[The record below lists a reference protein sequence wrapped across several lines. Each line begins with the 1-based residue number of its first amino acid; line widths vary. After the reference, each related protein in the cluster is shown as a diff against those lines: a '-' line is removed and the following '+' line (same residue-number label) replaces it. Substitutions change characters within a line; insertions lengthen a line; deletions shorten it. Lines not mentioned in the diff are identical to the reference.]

1 MAKPHDLSHI
11 QGTYTRELEQKI
23 QFIYL
28 SYENATVGVNAFKA
42 IVRDA
47 IKDAADTEAK
57 RNFLIN
63 LERQK
68 TKDAVLT
75 YVVNAYMRGSAM
87 GVSIYDKFK
96 K

>member
-1 MAKPHDLSHI
+1 MSKPQNLSHI
-11 QGTYTRELEQKI
+11 QGTYTHELEQKI
-23 QFIYL
+23 QFIYA
-28 SYENATVGVNAFKA
+28 SYENKTVGLNAFKA
-42 IVRDA
+42 IIRDA

-63 LERQK
+63 LERQRSK
-68 TKDAVLT
+68 EAALT

-87 GVSIYDKFK
+87 GVDIYDKFK